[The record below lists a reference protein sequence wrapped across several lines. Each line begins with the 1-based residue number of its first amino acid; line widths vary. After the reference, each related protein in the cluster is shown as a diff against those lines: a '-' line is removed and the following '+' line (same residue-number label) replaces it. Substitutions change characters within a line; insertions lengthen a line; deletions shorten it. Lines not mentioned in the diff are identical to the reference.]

1 MILLLCITFGFGIA
15 CIGGIAYGLMFLVKA
30 CNQLPENAKTARNLG
45 LSCVIGST
53 AFGLFWAWQILTT
66 SKQLVF
72 EDGGPGPF
80 GLLAFPLWAVVA
92 VTPAFIGGLVFGW
105 IASRLKKGRR

>member
-15 CIGGIAYGLMFLVKA
+15 CIGGIAYGVMFLVKA
-30 CNQLPENAKTARNLG
+30 CNQLPENAKTARSLG
-45 LSCVIGST
+45 LACVIGAT

-80 GLLAFPLWAVVA
+80 GLLAFPLWAVIA
-92 VTPAFIGGLVFGW
+92 VTPAFIGGLVFEW
-105 IASRLKKGRR
+105 IASRLKKGR